1 MPSTT
6 RSNFVSLAF
15 AAAVAGSMR
24 GAMAQGLTPIRVLGN
39 ANDDATS
46 LFYAMRSG
54 LFGSA
59 GLDVH
64 IDPGTSGAAVAA
76 AVAAGSYDIG
86 KSSVNPILEA
96 HQNGIPFAMLAPAG
110 IQNADAPFAGLLMVK
125 DSPIRTGADL
135 NGQVVGLTSLSS
147 ISRVAI
153 SSWVDKNG
161 GDWRA
166 VKYVEISSSEAP
178 GAVAQKRVVAAE
190 CGQPL
195 LQSVLD
201 GGTFRLL
208 PAYEAIAPRF
218 LLTTWFTTKD
228 WSAKHPDAARAFARV
243 VARAATYTNAHH
255 AETVAMMAEVS
266 HVDAAVIA
274 KMQRVVDGTVLEPG
288 LLQPTIDASAKY
300 GTLKAAFPAREIIDP
315 NALTR

>member
-1 MPSTT
+1 M
-6 RSNFVSLAF
+6 RSIKRSAFVSLA
-15 AAAVAGSMR
+15 AAAVAGNAR
-24 GAMAQGLTPIRVLGN
+24 GVRAQGLTPVRVLGN

-46 LFYAMRSG
+46 LFYAIRAG
-54 LFGSA
+54 LFQSA

-76 AVAAGSYDIG
+76 AVAGGSYDIG
-86 KSSVNPILEA
+86 KSSANPIFEA
-96 HQNGIPFAMLAPAG
+96 HQNGIPFGVLAPAG
-110 IQNADAPFAGLLMVK
+110 IQSAAAPFAGMLLTK
-125 DSPIRTGADL
+125 DSPIRTGADM
-135 NGQVVGLTSLSS
+135 NGQIVGLTSLSS

-178 GAVAQKRVVAAE
+178 GAVAQKRVVTAE

-195 LQSVLD
+195 LQSVLET
-201 GGTFRLL
+201 GTFRLL

-218 LLTTWFTTKD
+218 LLTLWFTTKD
-228 WSAKHPDAARAFARV
+228 WSAKHPDAARTFARV
-243 VARAATYTNAHH
+243 IARAATFVNAHH

-274 KMQRVVDGTVLEPG
+274 KMQRVVDGTVIEPG

-300 GTLKAAFPAREIIDP
+300 GTLKATFPAQEIIDP